1 MFQPKINRS
10 SKRLVGQT
18 QQPGDIDVP
27 FHMRLG
33 KVNKLPMYVAG
44 IKKMVTVAPS
54 VPTDLPAITWHPDA
68 FPPIHDGQ
76 TSEDETQE
84 EDYYPPEEDCE
95 DNEPPV
101 IFDEDDEEDDKNFD
115 THFQALVSA
124 GFQADDVRKEVERE
138 SSIRNDTTCET
149 GATFKPSSALLQL
162 MEDDGFSDSSSDD
175 RPPIKKAS
183 VSPKVATV
191 IEVPSSPYHEVRS
204 PKSSASS
211 LKNTNQMDA
220 IREVL
225 ENRSFSLSPMQ
236 RAESKAQLKREASI
250 AAAMRKTAAIQQQQQ
265 QPTPD
270 PIITTGSFVAETTDT
285 QSLEAE
291 INLKQNEKASAVPT
305 TPKQQ
310 PRLDD
315 DECVFM
321 DYTPEDDSAP
331 LPQQQPSMTVKPRTT
346 TTILPPPKPSEP
358 IFQAPSPT
366 ATTTKL
372 QRVPEEISR
381 EAAPSPLQQAPPTST
396 PAPEVCKPV
405 NFVTDPAVTSSLD
418 DDKFDA
424 TPQHPRPQQP
434 QINGGAATTTAINI
448 PPPPPDS
455 IVQTRR
461 NRNALLL
468 KIILVCIIVV
478 AIVIGVILALV
489 FTN

>member
-366 ATTTKL
+366 ATTKL
-372 QRVPEEISR
+372 QRIPEEISR
-381 EAAPSPLQQAPPTST
+381 EAAPSPLQQQQGGQGAPHTST

-424 TPQHPRPQQP
+424 TPQHPRPQ
-434 QINGGAATTTAINI
+434 ATTAINI
-448 PPPPPDS
+448 PPPPPPPPDS
-455 IVQTRR
+455 IVQARR